1 MFKSSK
7 VVFEDALE
15 QACSKDIKDVI
26 DIMNLW
32 GKTFGLM
39 LQFAKVNHRKEV
51 DIMITSYLDYL
62 NQLREIR
69 EIKIIDGDIMALDW
83 DVQLK

>member
-7 VVFEDALE
+7 AVFEDALE
-15 QACSKDIKDVI
+15 QACLDDIKDVI
-26 DIMNLW
+26 DIINLW
-32 GKTFGLM
+32 GKMFGLM
-39 LQFAKVNHRKEV
+39 LQFAKVKHCKEI
-51 DIMITSYLDYL
+51 DTIIISYLDYL
-62 NQLREIR
+62 NRLSEIG